1 MISGCHVI
9 SQDHV
14 IEGSLYGQEPI
25 KVSLAKC
32 RGHRHFG
39 SEDIMILVCYAILQ
53 DHVIKVM

>member
-1 MISGCHVI
+1 MI